1 MLKLLRRLSPRE
13 FLMAA
18 ISTALIV
25 LQVFLDLR
33 LPDYMTEITM
43 LVQTSGSAMSDI
55 WITGGKMLAC
65 ALGSLVS
72 SVFVGYLAA
81 KIAAGFSKRLRLSV
95 FDKVQSFSL
104 GEINLFSTPSLITR
118 STNDITQV
126 QMIIAIGLQ
135 VMIKAPILAVWAIIK
150 IAGKGWQWT
159 SATAVAVG
167 VLLIMV
173 TVIITL
179 ALPRF
184 RRIQTLT
191 DNLNR
196 ISRENLTGLRVVRA
210 YNAEAYQQNKFK
222 IANNEL
228 TNNNLFTTRI
238 MAIIMPCMNIIM
250 NGLTLS
256 VYWIGASLID
266 AAEMMDKITL
276 FSNMVVFTSYAMQV
290 VMAFMMLT
298 MVFIMLPRATVSAKR
313 ILEVLNTDVK
323 VKDGPGVF
331 DGLESEAEPE
341 LQLEGNYTE
350 LPLNTEGDPELQLE
364 DVGTELPLD
373 TDAETELPPKIE
385 GEVEFRN
392 VSFKY
397 PNAED
402 YVIRNVNFK
411 ASKGET
417 IAFIGSTGCGK
428 STLINLIP
436 RFYDAT
442 EGEVLID
449 GIDVRQYTQK
459 QLRNKLGY
467 IPQRSVLFTGTV
479 SENVAYGDNGKG
491 GYSPEAIKN
500 AVRIA
505 QSEDFVEQMPESY
518 DAPISQGG
526 TNVSGGQKQRLCIAR
541 AVCRDP
547 EIFIFDDSFSALD
560 YKTDRNLRTALSVEL
575 AGATCLIVAARIG
588 TIRDADKIV
597 VLEQGEVVGIGS
609 HRELIKSCEVYR
621 EIALSQLSEEELTNE

>member
-1 MLKLLRRLSPRE
+1 MLKLLRRLSPTE
-13 FLMAA
+13 CLMAV
-18 ISTALIV
+18 ISTVFIV

-33 LPDYMTEITM
+33 LPDYMTEITK
-43 LVQTSGSAMSDI
+43 LVQTQGSAMKDV
-55 WITGGKMLAC
+55 WLAGGKMLAC
-65 ALGSLVS
+65 ALGSLAS

-126 QMIIAIGLQ
+126 QMLIAMGLQ

-159 SATAVAVG
+159 SATAVAIAF
-167 VLLIMV
+167 LLIMV
-173 TVIITL
+173 TIVITL

-210 YNAEAYQQNKFK
+210 YNAEAYQQKKFSV
-222 IANNEL
+222 ANNEL
-228 TNNNLFTTRI
+228 TSNNLFTTRV

-266 AAEMMDKITL
+266 AAAMMEKITL

-298 MVFIMLPRATVSAKR
+298 MVFIMLPRVTVSAKR

-323 VKDGPGVF
+323 VKDGLGVN
-331 DGLESEAEPE
+331 S
-341 LQLEGNYTE
+341 
-350 LPLNTEGDPELQLE
+350 PLG
-364 DVGTELPLD
+364 
-373 TDAETELPPKIE
+373 IE

-411 ASKGET
+411 ANKGET

-442 EGEVLID
+442 EGEVLVD
-449 GIDVRQYTQK
+449 GVDVREYTQK
-459 QLRNKLGY
+459 QLRSKLGY

-479 SENVAYGDNGKG
+479 SENVAYGDSGKG
-491 GYSPEAIKN
+491 EYSEEAIKN

-505 QSEDFVEQMPESY
+505 QSTDFVEQMPESY

-560 YKTDRNLRTALSVEL
+560 YKTDKNLRTALSSEL

-609 HRELIKSCEVYR
+609 HTELMKSCEVYR

>member
-1 MLKLLRRLSPRE
+1 MLKLLRRLSPTE
-13 FLMAA
+13 CLMAV
-18 ISTALIV
+18 ISTVFIV

-33 LPDYMTEITM
+33 LPDYMTEITT
-43 LVQTSGSAMSDI
+43 LVQTQGSAMSDV
-55 WITGGKMLAC
+55 WIAGGKMLAC
-65 ALGSLVS
+65 ALGSLAS
-72 SVFVGYLAA
+72 SIFVGYLAA

-126 QMIIAIGLQ
+126 QMLIAMGLQ

-159 SATAVAVG
+159 SATAVAIG

-173 TVIITL
+173 TIVITL

-210 YNAEAYQQNKFK
+210 YNAEAYQQKKFS

-228 TNNNLFTTRI
+228 TSNNLFTTRV
-238 MAIIMPCMNIIM
+238 MAIIMPCMNVIM

-266 AAEMMDKITL
+266 AADMMEKITL

-298 MVFIMLPRATVSAKR
+298 MVFIMLPRVTVSAKR

-331 DGLESEAEPE
+331 DVLESE
-341 LQLEGNYTE
+341 GSTE
-350 LPLNTEGDPELQLE
+350 LP
-364 DVGTELPLD
+364 
-373 TDAETELPPKIE
+373 AKIE

-411 ASKGET
+411 ASKGESV
-417 IAFIGSTGCGK
+417 AFIGSTGCGK

-449 GIDVRQYTQK
+449 GVDVREYTQK

-479 SENVAYGDNGKG
+479 SENVAYGDSGKG
-491 GYSPEAIKN
+491 EYSEDAIKN
-500 AVRIA
+500 AIHIA
-505 QSEDFVEQMPESY
+505 QSTDFVEQMPEGY

-541 AVCRDP
+541 AVCRKP

-560 YKTDRNLRTALSVEL
+560 YKTDKNLRTTLSTEL
-575 AGATCLIVAARIG
+575 AGTTCLIVAARIG

-609 HRELIKSCEVYR
+609 HTELMKSCEVYR

>member
-1 MLKLLRRLSPRE
+1 
-13 FLMAA
+13 
-18 ISTALIV
+18 
-25 LQVFLDLR
+25 
-33 LPDYMTEITM
+33 
-43 LVQTSGSAMSDI
+43 
-55 WITGGKMLAC
+55 MLAC
-65 ALGSLVS
+65 ALGSLAS

-167 VLLIMV
+167 FLLVMV

-266 AAEMMDKITL
+266 AADMMDKITL

-331 DGLESEAEPE
+331 DVLETEDD
-341 LQLEGNYTE
+341 TE
-350 LPLNTEGDPELQLE
+350 LLLDADGVAVLPLETDGTTESDPEL
-364 DVGTELPLD
+364 PS
-373 TDAETELPPKIE
+373 KIE

-411 ASKGET
+411 ANKGET
-417 IAFIGSTGCGK
+417 VAFIGSTGCGK

-449 GIDVRQYTQK
+449 GIDVREYTQK

-541 AVCRDP
+541 AICRDP

-609 HRELIKSCEVYR
+609 HRELMKSCEVYR

>member
-1 MLKLLRRLSPRE
+1 MLKLLKRFSSRE
-13 FLMAA
+13 WIMTA
-18 ISTALIV
+18 ICIMLVA
-25 LQVFLDLR
+25 LQVFLDLK
-33 LPDYMTEITM
+33 LPDYMTEITKY
-43 LVQTSGSAMSDI
+43 VQTPGSAMGDV
-55 WITGGKMLAC
+55 WLAGGKMLLC
-65 ALGSLVS
+65 ALGSLAS
-72 SVFVGYLAA
+72 SIVVGYFAA
-81 KIAAGFSKRLRLSV
+81 RIAAGFSKKLRLSI
-95 FDKVQSFSL
+95 FNKVQSFSL

-126 QMIIAIGLQ
+126 QMLIAMGLQ
-135 VMIKAPILAVWAIIK
+135 IMIKAPILAVWAIIK

-159 SATAVAVG
+159 SATAVAIG
-167 VLLIMV
+167 FLLIMV
-173 TVIITL
+173 TIVIAL

-184 RRIQTLT
+184 RKIQTLT
-191 DNLNR
+191 DSLNR

-210 YNAEAYQQNKFK
+210 YNAEDYQQKKFSV
-222 IANNEL
+222 ANWNL
-228 TNNNLFTTRI
+228 TNNNLFTTRV
-238 MAIIMPCMNIIM
+238 MAIIMPCMTIIM

-266 AAEMMDKITL
+266 AAGMMDKITL

-290 VMAFMMLT
+290 VMAFMMMT
-298 MVFIMLPRATVSAKR
+298 MIFIMLPRVTVSAKR
-313 ILEVLNTDVK
+313 INEVLDTNVK
-323 VKDGPGVF
+323 VKDGPGV
-331 DGLESEAEPE
+331 E
-341 LQLEGNYTE
+341 E
-350 LPLNTEGDPELQLE
+350 LPEIEGEVE
-364 DVGTELPLD
+364 CGVER
-373 TDAETELPPKIE
+373 DAEGAIEGEVEGEVNVPLKIE

-392 VSFKY
+392 VCFKY
-397 PNAED
+397 PLAED
-402 YVIRNVNFK
+402 YVIRDVSFTAN
-411 ASKGET
+411 KGET
-417 IAFIGSTGCGK
+417 VAFIGSTGCGK

-479 SENVAYGDNGKG
+479 SENVAFGDSGKG
-491 GYSPEAIKN
+491 EYSPEAIRN

-505 QSEDFVEQMPESY
+505 QSSDFVEQMPEGY

-541 AVCRDP
+541 AVCRNP

-560 YKTDRNLRTALSVEL
+560 YKTDKNLRTAIKSEL
-575 AGATCLIVAARIG
+575 ADTTCLIVAQRIG

-597 VLEQGEVVGIGS
+597 VLEQGEVVGIGT
-609 HRELIKSCEVYR
+609 HTELMKSCEVYR